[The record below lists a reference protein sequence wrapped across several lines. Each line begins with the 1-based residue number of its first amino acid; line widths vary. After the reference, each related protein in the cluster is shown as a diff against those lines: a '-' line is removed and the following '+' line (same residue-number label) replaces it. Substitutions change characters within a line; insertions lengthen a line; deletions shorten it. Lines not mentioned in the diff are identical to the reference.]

1 MKAEEWSQ
9 VTCLDCKT
17 IYSGLLGIEQI
28 KRRWIVN
35 AGEEGKKVRLS
46 NFRPTSGGH
55 LSLDNDVLNE
65 AGDVLKR
72 KSVGLLCQVLKH
84 MK

>member
-9 VTCLDCKT
+9 VTCADCKT
-17 IYSGLLGIEQI
+17 IYSALLGIEQI

-35 AGEEGKKVRLS
+35 AGEEGKKIRLG

-55 LSLDNDVLNE
+55 LSIDNDVLDV
-65 AGDVLKR
+65 AGAVFKR
-72 KSVGLLCQVLKH
+72 KSVGLLCHVLGH